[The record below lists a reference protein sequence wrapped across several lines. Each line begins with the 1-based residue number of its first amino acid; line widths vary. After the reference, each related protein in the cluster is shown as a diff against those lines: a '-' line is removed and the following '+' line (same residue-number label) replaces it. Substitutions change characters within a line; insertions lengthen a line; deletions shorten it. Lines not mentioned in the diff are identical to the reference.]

1 MTSDWCTKQ
10 HNEQRKLFHRLF
22 FCLSI
27 LLISLLHICALSKV
41 LKTIFL
47 WKLIYYCKYLPW
59 QENLH
64 LKCILV
70 CEIKAKKYGSRTIN
84 YSLLGETIKGPRQIA
99 GQSGQWHVYYIR
111 RCDNFLGDASA
122 FRAIS
127 IDLRSKFRSN

>member
-1 MTSDWCTKQ
+1 MNKENFFIDS
-10 HNEQRKLFHRLF
+10 LF
-22 FCLSI
+22 
-27 LLISLLHICALSKV
+27 LLIHSFNLSSPYLCAFKSSQDNLFTK
-41 LKTIFL
+41 
-47 WKLIYYCKYLPW
+47 KLIYYCKYLPW

-127 IDLRSKFRSN
+127 IDLRSEFRSN